1 MHRVWYGY
9 VPARSSFITI
19 IITISDAAAAG
30 RIQLK
35 LMLWSSKVYKDCILP
50 SSSSS
55 LGKVSYKKENLDE
68 LYKFKIWMF
77 ILMLLTHIPIYSW
90 DDQLFIVFFQSH
102 LNQIFTPHSSNW
114 YSGGQSKVKVKLREF
129 YGQCPQAQLGPL
141 LQNSWKLFINVK
153 MIILVAVWRKKM
165 IPKLQTLF
173 DFWKNALKYL
183 PQSVWTYVKG
193 CKK

>member
-55 LGKVSYKKENLDE
+55 SLGKVSYKKENLDE

-77 ILMLLTHIPIYSW
+77 ILMLLTRSPIYSW

-153 MIILVAVWRKKM
+153 MIILVAVWRRKNYSKVADLIWLLKKC
-165 IPKLQTLF
+165 IEIFATECVNICEGL
-173 DFWKNALKYL
+173 
-183 PQSVWTYVKG
+183 
-193 CKK
+193 